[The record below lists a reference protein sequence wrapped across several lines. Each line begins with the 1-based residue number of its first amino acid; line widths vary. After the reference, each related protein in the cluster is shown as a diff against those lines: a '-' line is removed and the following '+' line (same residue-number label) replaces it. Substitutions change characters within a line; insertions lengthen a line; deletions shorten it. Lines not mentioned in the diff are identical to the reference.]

1 MSKVKELIELLEK
14 ISRTTDKMR
23 IEIDYD
29 GKEFFWKVPI
39 ANLKAH
45 EFCPRNNKKRPD
57 DAA

>member
-1 MSKVKELIELLEK
+1 MPSIKELTELLEK

-29 GKEFFWKVPI
+29 GKDFFWKVPI
-39 ANLKAH
+39 ANLKAR
-45 EFCPRNNKKRPD
+45 EFCPRNSKKRPD